1 MVASVGGVGAFL
13 GGLVV
18 GVLIGIVLAP
28 MIGFWLRWRE
38 WRDASREAPPTDDVL
53 DLMDSMP
60 PWRR

>member
-1 MVASVGGVGAFL
+1 MVASLGEVGLFL

-18 GVLIGIVLAP
+18 GVLIGMVLVP
-28 MIGFWLRWRE
+28 LVGFWVRRRE
-38 WRDASREAPPTDDVL
+38 WREASREAPPPDDVL